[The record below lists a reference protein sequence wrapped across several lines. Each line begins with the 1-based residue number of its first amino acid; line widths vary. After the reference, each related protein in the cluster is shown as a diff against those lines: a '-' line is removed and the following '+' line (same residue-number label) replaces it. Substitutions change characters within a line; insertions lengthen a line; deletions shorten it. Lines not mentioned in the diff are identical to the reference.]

1 MLKVLPFTYSSI
13 EECPLT
19 RTAFGLSQGSPA
31 QFTLTE
37 RHLSRLYAVAY
48 VYTHQT
54 HSNIWRISH
63 AP

>member
-1 MLKVLPFTYSSI
+1 MLKVPLFTYSSI

-19 RTAFGLSQGSPA
+19 RTAFGLSQGSLA

-37 RHLSRLYAVAY
+37 RLPSRLYAVAY
-48 VYTHQT
+48 VYPHHI
-54 HSNIWRISH
+54 HSSIGRILH